1 MLFADTDCKNTFIF
15 NSYSY
20 FSFRVLIKIK
30 KQTALLKLV
39 SYDFT
44 PYDKLLSYGVKF
56 SVVYLK
62 IYLASYFNKWKEKYL
77 GKVMIEK

>member
-56 SVVYLK
+56 NVFLYSLFFFYH
-62 IYLASYFNKWKEKYL
+62 
-77 GKVMIEK
+77 